1 MKHIAYLFL
10 VASSI
15 AWSPVLAKAA
25 ARPHYGGTLR
35 VETSA
40 RVLSLDPSEWP
51 GVPEADA
58 ILRIRELI
66 FDRLVR
72 LDQNGEAQPAL
83 ALAWQRDAQTRTW
96 QFKLRP
102 SVKWQDGAPLT
113 AADIV
118 SSLAGASPDAIV
130 RLEEPDT
137 LEIKLNESQP
147 DLLTTLATDA
157 AWMIRRPAT
166 ASSGALPVGTGPFRL
181 TVWEPGHRAVLE
193 ANNDYWGGR
202 PFVDRIEIQMG
213 RSSRDQLIDL
223 ELDKVDVVGLDP
235 AEARRAQQEE
245 KKIWSS
251 APVQLLSLRFD
262 LNKPAVH
269 DRRLREAIANAIDR
283 AAIQKVLLQNYG
295 EATGSIFP
303 KWVSGYAFLFPPEM
317 DLVHARQLITEIDT
331 PPTLKLGYDA
341 NDALAR
347 QTAERLAVNARDA
360 GITMQISPLPTGWK
374 RMPDT
379 GADLRVERTRIDG
392 PTLDEACRQV
402 SATLG
407 LSINGDRQNPEQV
420 YAIERQFLDSLT
432 VVPLV
437 YASDLVGLGPR
448 VKDWRAMPW
457 GEWRLEDVWL
467 EAKKP

>member
-1 MKHIAYLFL
+1 M
-10 VASSI
+10 
-15 AWSPVLAKAA
+15 
-25 ARPHYGGTLR
+25 R

-40 RVLSLDPSEWP
+40 RVLSLDPDEWP
-51 GVPEADA
+51 GLSEADA
-58 ILRIRELI
+58 ILKIRELI

-72 LDQNGEAQPAL
+72 LDQNGQPQPAL
-83 ALAWQRDAQTRTW
+83 ALAWEHDAQCRTW

-102 SVKWQDGAPLT
+102 AVKWQDGAPLT
-113 AADIV
+113 MEDVV
-118 SSLAGASPDAIV
+118 SSLGGASPDATV

-137 LEIKLNESQP
+137 LEIKVNEAHP

-157 AWMIRRPAT
+157 AWMIRRPSA

-181 TVWEPGHRAVLE
+181 TVLETGHRAVLG

-213 RSSRDQLIDL
+213 RASHDQLIDL
-223 ELDKVDVVGLDP
+223 ELDKADLVGLDP
-235 AEARRAQQEE
+235 AEARRAQQEN
-245 KKIWSS
+245 KKFWSS
-251 APVQLLSLRFD
+251 APVELLSLHFD
-262 LNKPAVH
+262 LKKPVVQ
-269 DRRLREAIANAIDR
+269 DRRLREALADSIDR

-317 DLVHARQLITEIDT
+317 DLVHARQLITEIGT

-341 NDALAR
+341 NDSLAR
-347 QTAERLAVNARDA
+347 QTAERIAVNARDV
-360 GITMQISPLPTGWK
+360 GVTMQISPLPTGWK

-379 GADLRVERTRIDG
+379 GTDLRVERTRIDG
-392 PTLDEACRQV
+392 PTLDQGCRQA

-407 LSINGDRQNPEQV
+407 LSINGDTQNPEQV
-420 YAIERQFLDSLT
+420 YAIEHKFLDSLT
-432 VVPLV
+432 VIPLV
-437 YASDLVGLGPR
+437 YASDLIGLGPR

-467 EAKKP
+467 GAEKP